1 MDNQIFLELK
11 NLDDELGPSIRKLEI
26 KLKQQRLK
34 KEKQEGEK
42 SGFDKEFNEIIRKTV
57 LPVMIEYKK
66 FLESKQQN
74 MYLSCIIE
82 KPFHL
87 LEGITFEL
95 KDSIKMSKQDA
106 IRRITFFPRNDRIHI
121 FEEGLLGDGHPVEL
135 SYAKNE
141 ISKEFV
147 RKKMTSLIK
156 EYIDKL
162 LVGFE

>member
-1 MDNQIFLELK
+1 LK
-11 NLDDELGPSIRKLEI
+11 RLDDELGPSLHKLEI
-26 KLKQQRLK
+26 KLKRQRLVNK
-34 KEKQEGEK
+34 KLLGQK
-42 SGFDKEFNEIIRKTV
+42 SGFDIEFNEIIKQTV
-57 LPVMIEYKK
+57 LPIMIEYKK

-82 KPFHL
+82 RPYQLH
-87 LEGITFEL
+87 EGITFEL
-95 KDSIKMSKQDA
+95 KDSIKMSKQPTV
-106 IRRITFFPRNDRIHI
+106 RRITFFPRNERIHI

-147 RKKMTSLIK
+147 RKKMSSLIK

-162 LVGFE
+162 LLGFQ